1 MKKQH
6 LNLSKHTNGGS
17 YAKSLQQYLS
27 EINKKDLAPL
37 TSAQE
42 YELFHEYHS
51 VKGTDPI
58 RALQIRNKIVG
69 SNLRFVITIAKQYE
83 YPKAKREDLVSEGN
97 IGLFRAFDKFD
108 YLRGYRFL
116 TFANYYINLQIND
129 YIKTVLADI
138 VQPGNRQ
145 RVETLMNK
153 AEMIL
158 RKKGNHTPTY
168 DQLIEVYNTIKD
180 PTDLQ
185 LDVRSYNEIKM
196 QKKDFSSMSQTLGH
210 DNDGDM
216 TLGDTFRSNVENNAD
231 YEINKEETKMEL
243 DNLLHRALNPLEIE
257 IVEFK
262 LGLNGKEQK
271 TLEQIADI
279 IDRQPKYTRA
289 RIGQIYEKALEK
301 LREHKNKVKE
311 LCGAANNSVQGPQL
325 AVNHPMAALNPATIT
340 A

>member
-27 EINKKDLAPL
+27 EISKKDLAPL
-37 TSAQE
+37 TSGQE
-42 YELFHEYHS
+42 HELFQEYHS
-51 VKGTDPI
+51 VKTNNPV
-58 RALQIRNKIVG
+58 RALQIRNKIIA

-311 LCGAANNSVQGPQL
+311 LCGVQGPQL